1 MLREP
6 TMDRLRELKLDGMA
20 EALAVQGTSPEHA
33 ALSFDD
39 RFALLVDAE
48 WIRRE
53 QTKLTRRL
61 HHAHLRYPASLEDV
75 DVKPGRGVER
85 EVVLG
90 LGGGGW
96 IREHLNVLI
105 TGAAG
110 AGKSYL
116 ACALAERACRLG
128 FTTLYMRAPRLLQDL
143 HVARADG
150 SYNRLLARLAKLD
163 VLVIDDWLIAPL
175 SDSER
180 RDMLEVIED
189 RSECRSTVLA
199 GQLPT
204 KAWHAAIGE
213 PMIADAILDRLIHR
227 AHKIELKGGVSE
239 RDPRSPLKKKA
250 RA

>member
-1 MLREP
+1 MLRQP
-6 TMDRLRELKLDGMA
+6 TLDRLRDLKLDGMA
-20 EALAVQGTSPEHA
+20 EALVTQGGSKEYA
-33 ALSFDD
+33 ALSFEE
-39 RFALLVDAE
+39 RFALLVEAE
-48 WIRRE
+48 WTRRE
-53 QTKLTRRL
+53 QAKLTRRL
-61 HHAHLRYPASLEDV
+61 HHAHLRYTASLEDV
-75 DVKPGRGVER
+75 EVKPGRGIER
-85 EVVLG
+85 ELVLG
-90 LGGGGW
+90 LGGGTW
-96 IREHLNVLI
+96 ISEHLNVLI

-128 FTTLYMRAPRLLQDL
+128 FTALYMRAPRLLQDL

-163 VLVIDDWLIAPL
+163 VLVVDDWLIAPL

-189 RSECRSTVLA
+189 RAECRSTVLA

-227 AHKIELKGGVSE
+227 AHRIELKGSVSE
-239 RDPRSPLKKKA
+239 REPRSPLKKP